1 MKNLIR
7 LTDYNSNDIYD
18 IFKIADEVQQG
29 KYRDALKGRSII
41 LFFPASS
48 IRTRVTFEKG
58 IYLLGG
64 QSILFPAEALDKK
77 EDLKDVCGYLN
88 LWADMIVVRHKDIHV
103 IETLAEYS
111 SIPVINAMSD
121 SNHPCEMIA
130 DMYSLSKI
138 RRNFVDDSFLF
149 CGRKG
154 NIGLAW
160 KEASDVMGFKL
171 EQCCAKGYEI
181 DGIISHRNI
190 REAIVGKDIVCTD
203 SLPADILDDFK
214 DCQVT
219 AAIMDLANEGA
230 ILNPCPPFYRG
241 EEVSGDV
248 IDSDYF
254 VGYEFKKYLLD
265 VQQAIMIFCLEE
277 Q

>member
-1 MKNLIR
+1 
-7 LTDYNSNDIYD
+7 
-18 IFKIADEVQQG
+18 
-29 KYRDALKGRSII
+29 
-41 LFFPASS
+41 
-48 IRTRVTFEKG
+48 
-58 IYLLGG
+58 
-64 QSILFPAEALDKK
+64 
-77 EDLKDVCGYLN
+77 
-88 LWADMIVVRHKDIHV
+88 
-103 IETLAEYS
+103 
-111 SIPVINAMSD
+111 
-121 SNHPCEMIA
+121 
-130 DMYSLSKI
+130 
-138 RRNFVDDSFLF
+138 
-149 CGRKG
+149 
-154 NIGLAW
+154 
-160 KEASDVMGFKL
+160 MGFKL

-181 DGIISHRNI
+181 DGIVSHRSI

-219 AAIMDLANEGA
+219 ADIMDLANEGA